1 MATVHIVV
9 LTVLVAS
16 VALVPA
22 APLWKQQEVNAKE
35 GLIQYLMDFVQRA
48 DKNSEAGRMLAKSQF
63 NADLGNKAKME
74 SAANRK
80 MTSKQQ
86 VENMVQTNDYDYP
99 MLGHESQTFDDLV
112 ERIQER
118 TKTNMM
124 KNHMLTE
131 EKLNKLKSQDLP
143 TPSTKVSKQ
152 APIPTQGTKQ
162 EVEQQAPS
170 HSATVE
176 DEYENQSET
185 VLQSLLAELTK
196 QEAPSPSHST
206 IVEDVETLSK
216 DDQDLNHQILQ
227 KMKELE
233 ELMEKNIQLLARKQQ
248 RKTKG

>member
-16 VALVPA
+16 VALVQT
-22 APLWKQQEVNAKE
+22 APFWKQQEANAKE
-35 GLIQYLMDFVQRA
+35 GLIQYLMNVVQRA

-99 MLGHESQTFDDLV
+99 MLDHESQTFDDLV

-152 APIPTQGTKQ
+152 APTEQ

-176 DEYENQSET
+176 EEYENQRET
-185 VLQSLLAELTK
+185 VLKSLLAELTK
-196 QEAPSPSHST
+196 QEAPSA

-233 ELMEKNIQLLARKQQ
+233 ELMEKNIQLLAREQVSE
-248 RKTKG
+248 